1 MPEQE
6 HESVPIAPHDRAAVE
21 YPLQAPAD
29 ALTAAADVAGPP
41 RGTFARLTTFESFR
55 HRDFSYAFAGAL
67 VSNIGSWMQMM
78 ALGWVVYDLTGS
90 ESSLGFMNALGG
102 LPVTFL
108 ALFAGA
114 AAERFDRRKLLIWVQ
129 VLLMAQAL
137 AFGLLNYT
145 GHITMAWI
153 YALILGGGVVQ
164 AFMAPAWQAMT
175 PDLVPRSSLMNAVAL
190 NSAQFN
196 AARLV
201 GPMVGGIVFATLGV
215 TEVFF
220 VNAASF
226 VFVIVA
232 LAVIRPRQ
240 VRHASN
246 GESGW
251 QLLTGGVRYAMER
264 RRVRMLLASIAI
276 VTVFGM
282 PFTALLPAIARK
294 TLGLDETGYS
304 FLMSANGLGALAG
317 ALVIASLSQRIARER
332 VISWGLLAMA
342 LGIFG
347 LAAARTQTVAIAVL
361 VPMGFVFLASVSSI
375 NTSLQMTCPPEV
387 RGRVMS
393 LFVLAFMGMMPI
405 GAAIF
410 GPIAERTSP
419 SVAIAIGG
427 GVLLAY
433 ALLLLARPALLCED
447 DDERCRN
454 AAPARAQVR

>member
-1 MPEQE
+1 MPEQ
-6 HESVPIAPHDRAAVE
+6 HHPPVPIDARETAVE
-21 YPLQAPAD
+21 EYPIQAPAD
-29 ALTAAADVAGPP
+29 ALTAEADVAGPP
-41 RGTFARLTTFESFR
+41 RSILARFATFESFR
-55 HRDFSYAFAGAL
+55 HRDFRYAFAGAL

-129 VLLMAQAL
+129 VLLMVQAL
-137 AFGLLNYT
+137 GFGLLNFT
-145 GHITMAWI
+145 GHITMGWI
-153 YALILGGGVVQ
+153 YGLILGGGIVQ
-164 AFMAPAWQAMT
+164 AFMSPAWQAMT

-226 VFVIVA
+226 VFVIIA
-232 LAVIRPRQ
+232 LAIIRPAQ
-240 VRHASN
+240 QRHPRN

-251 QLLTGGVRYAMER
+251 QLLTGGVRYAMKR
-264 RRVRMLLASIAI
+264 RRVRMLLASIAMM
-276 VTVFGM
+276 TVFGM
-282 PFTALLPAIARK
+282 PFAALLPAIAGK

-304 FLMSANGLGALAG
+304 MLMSANGLGALAG
-317 ALVIASLSQRIARER
+317 ALVIASLSERVSRER
-332 VISWGLLAMA
+332 VIRWGLLAMA

-347 LAAARTQTVAIAVL
+347 LAVARTQVAAIAVL

-393 LFVLAFMGMMPI
+393 LFVLAFMGMMPV

-410 GPIAERTSP
+410 GPIAERTNP
-419 SVAIAIGG
+419 SVAIAVGG

-447 DDERCRN
+447 DDERCRKT
-454 AAPARAQVR
+454 AAAHT

>member
-6 HESVPIAPHDRAAVE
+6 HRPVPIDARETSAAE
-21 YPLQAPAD
+21 YPIQIPAD
-29 ALTAAADVAGPP
+29 PLTAEADVAGPP
-41 RGTFARLTTFESFR
+41 RGIFTRFSTFESFR

-137 AFGLLNYT
+137 GLGLLNYT
-145 GHITMAWI
+145 GHITMGWI
-153 YALILGGGVVQ
+153 YTLILGGGVVQ
-164 AFMAPAWQAMT
+164 AFMSPAWQAMT

-226 VFVIVA
+226 VFVIIA

-240 VRHASN
+240 QRHPRN

-264 RRVRMLLASIAI
+264 RRVRMLLLSIAMM
-276 VTVFGM
+276 TVFGM
-282 PFTALLPAIARK
+282 PFAALLPAIAGA

-304 FLMSANGLGALAG
+304 LLMSANGLGALVG
-317 ALVIASLSQRIARER
+317 ALVIASLSQRVARER
-332 VISWGLLAMA
+332 VIRWGLLAMA

-347 LAAARTQTVAIAVL
+347 LALARTQVAAVAVL

-393 LFVLAFMGMMPI
+393 LFVLAFMGMMPV

-410 GPIAERTSP
+410 GPIAERTNP
-419 SVAIAIGG
+419 STAIALGAA
-427 GVLLAY
+427 VLLAY

-447 DDERCRN
+447 DDERCRQ
-454 AAPARAQVR
+454 AAPAHG